1 MKLYSRA
8 VRRNLVPGHPSP
20 GAAFDRGILWG
31 ASSPLHAPVTKRVG
45 LNAATVAVAKENRE

>member
-20 GAAFDRGILWG
+20 GAALDRGILWG
-31 ASSPLHAPVTKRVG
+31 ASSLLHTLATKRVS
-45 LNAATVAVAKENRE
+45 LNAAAVAVAKEK